1 MFKVSKY
8 VIVDIMRSKVTLAY
22 TVFLFIISLSIFNIE
37 DNSAKGLLSML
48 NIILII
54 VPLVS
59 LIFSTIY
66 MYNAIEFIELLL
78 SQPIQRKK
86 LLFSIYVGITLSMV
100 IAFVIGAGIPML
112 VLEGSD
118 TAYVMTFAGM
128 ALSAV
133 FVSLAVL
140 GSVITRDK
148 TKGIGFAIMMWL
160 FFSLLYDGLILLMLF
175 QFSDYPLDKI
185 VVAFCSLNPV
195 DLARILIL
203 LKLDISAM
211 MGYTGAIFNELFG
224 ASFGIIYTSG
234 IMGIWILLPLF
245 IALNQFK
252 QKDL

>member
-66 MYNAIEFIELLL
+66 MYNAVEFIELLL

-112 VLEGSD
+112 ALEGSD

-224 ASFGIIYTSG
+224 SSFGIIYASG
-234 IMGIWILLPLF
+234 IMVIWILLPLF
-245 IALNQFK
+245 FALNKFK